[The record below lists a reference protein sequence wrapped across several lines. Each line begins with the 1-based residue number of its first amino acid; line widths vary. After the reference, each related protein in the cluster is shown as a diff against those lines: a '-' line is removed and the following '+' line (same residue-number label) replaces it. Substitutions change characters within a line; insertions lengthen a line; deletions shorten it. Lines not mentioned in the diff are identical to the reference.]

1 MPMRTVFGWSSSAD
15 RAGTRRAVASCMAM
29 AFTQL
34 DPPIPLTVLEKGDGF
49 AVGVIDYGQEFDLLW
64 VVALN
69 ESGEIWSAPNPQVRM
84 QGNWSMG
91 RAKPRFRR
99 DEAKLSAIG

>member
-1 MPMRTVFGWSSSAD
+1 
-15 RAGTRRAVASCMAM
+15 M

-49 AVGVIDYGQEFDLLW
+49 AVGVIDYGQEYDLLW
-64 VVALN
+64 VAALN

-84 QGNWSMG
+84 QANWSMG
-91 RAKPRFRR
+91 RAKPRRR
-99 DEAKLSAIG
+99 TDTKLSAIS

>member
-1 MPMRTVFGWSSSAD
+1 
-15 RAGTRRAVASCMAM
+15 M

-84 QGNWSMG
+84 QANWSMG
-91 RAKPRFRR
+91 RAKPRRQT
-99 DEAKLSAIG
+99 DTKLSAIS

>member
-1 MPMRTVFGWSSSAD
+1 
-15 RAGTRRAVASCMAM
+15 M

-84 QGNWSMG
+84 QANWSMG
-91 RAKPRFRR
+91 RAKPRRR
-99 DEAKLSAIG
+99 TDSKLSAIS